1 MSALGKV
8 VRSGVGRR
16 RVQSFVMALT
26 TLAAVTSSVLS
37 LGLLSAVSA
46 PFEHAFA
53 SRDGAHLAVQFDGTK
68 ATAAQVAATAHAA
81 GVTEAGGPY
90 PITTSLDATIGA
102 DCTATAGPGM
112 PFAGTAASPATVT
125 TRPNLGGGTGLDQ
138 IVLDHGSWP
147 ANADQ
152 IVLNDYPD
160 DCLGKSIVFSSLP
173 GKPSFTVVGFANS
186 LTGTSTGWTTADGFA
201 RLTAAGAQADWQ
213 MLFRFTSAGTGA
225 PKKST
230 QIAADRKAVTAAAP
244 AGSYQGSQS
253 YLTAEKQ
260 ATGNAKAFVPF
271 LIVFGVLG
279 LFLSVLI
286 IAIVVSGAVV
296 SATRRIGILKS
307 LGFTPSQVARAYAAQ
322 ALIPAA
328 FGVVA
333 GTLFGNL
340 LSVPVLN
347 GTSHELGAAGAS
359 LPLWV
364 SILVP
369 VGTLAI
375 VGVTA
380 LVPALRAGRLPAV
393 QTLVVGRAP
402 KAERGRAAQRLAA
415 RLPLP
420 RSVSLGLAQPF
431 ARPARAAMVGAAVLF
446 GAVSVTFAFGLE
458 TGFSKFQD
466 QRSAGL
472 AAASVIVV
480 PGAPDAGQPDH
491 FQRPGG
497 DYGPND
503 PRTPHLD
510 VAKVSAALA
519 DVPGTK
525 AAFGWGDSGATVI
538 GAPTDDQSQ
547 VDTISGDLSWTGME
561 LIDGRWYSGHD
572 EAVMSD
578 RLASAMGTHVGDTVT
593 VVQQGKPLTLK
604 VVGIAFDAY
613 QGGRA
618 VLVDS
623 ATFGAA
629 GLTPHIDQFNVE
641 LGPNV
646 DGPAWAASATAALT
660 PLNASVDHQPSGGKS
675 DVVITMSALVATL
688 SVMLLLVAALGV
700 LNTVVQDTRERI
712 HDLGVFKAL
721 GMTPRQTVTMVL
733 TSVALTGLI
742 AGLIGVPIGAAVER
756 ATITPMGNAVGM
768 HLPPSVTNTYSLG
781 LVLPLLA
788 GGIVIA
794 LLGALLPAGWAARS
808 RTANALRTE

>member
-1 MSALGKV
+1 M
-8 VRSGVGRR
+8 
-16 RVQSFVMALT
+16 
-26 TLAAVTSSVLS
+26 
-37 LGLLSAVSA
+37 
-46 PFEHAFA
+46 
-53 SRDGAHLAVQFDGTK
+53 
-68 ATAAQVAATAHAA
+68 
-81 GVTEAGGPY
+81 
-90 PITTSLDATIGA
+90 
-102 DCTATAGPGM
+102 
-112 PFAGTAASPATVT
+112 
-125 TRPNLGGGTGLDQ
+125 
-138 IVLDHGSWP
+138 
-147 ANADQ
+147 
-152 IVLNDYPD
+152 
-160 DCLGKSIVFSSLP
+160 
-173 GKPSFTVVGFANS
+173 
-186 LTGTSTGWTTADGFA
+186 
-201 RLTAAGAQADWQ
+201 
-213 MLFRFTSAGTGA
+213 
-225 PKKST
+225 
-230 QIAADRKAVTAAAP
+230 
-244 AGSYQGSQS
+244 
-253 YLTAEKQ
+253 
-260 ATGNAKAFVPF
+260 PF

-296 SATRRIGILKS
+296 SAIRRIGILKS
-307 LGFTPSQVARAYAAQ
+307 LGFTPGQVARAYAAQ

-340 LSVPVLN
+340 LAVPVLN
-347 GTSHELGAAGAS
+347 GTSHELGAARPACRCGSASGPDRDAGDRRRHRADPGA
-359 LPLWV
+359 
-364 SILVP
+364 
-369 VGTLAI
+369 
-375 VGVTA
+375 
-380 LVPALRAGRLPAV
+380 AGRPAA
-393 QTLVVGRAP
+393 GRADP
-402 KAERGRAAQRLAA
+402 GRGPGPESRARPRGPAPGLPPPAA
-415 RLPLP
+415 P
-420 RSVSLGLAQPF
+420 VDVAGLAQPF
-431 ARPARAAMVGAAVLF
+431 ARPARAALVGAAVLF

-458 TGFSKFQD
+458 AGFSNFQD

-480 PGAPDAGQPDH
+480 PGVSDADQLDH
-491 FQRPGG
+491 PQRPGG

-510 VAKVSAALA
+510 VTKVSAALA

-593 VVQQGKPLTLK
+593 VVQQGKPLALK

-623 ATFGAA
+623 ATFTAA

-646 DGPAWAASATAALT
+646 DGPGWTASATAALT

-675 DVVITMSALVATL
+675 DVVVTMSALVATL
-688 SVMLLLVAALGV
+688 SLMLLVVAALGV

-768 HLPPSVTNTYSLG
+768 HLPPSVTHTYSPG

-788 GGIVIA
+788 GGIIIA
-794 LLGALLPAGWAARS
+794 LLGALLPAGWAAQS
-808 RTANALRTE
+808 RTATALRTE